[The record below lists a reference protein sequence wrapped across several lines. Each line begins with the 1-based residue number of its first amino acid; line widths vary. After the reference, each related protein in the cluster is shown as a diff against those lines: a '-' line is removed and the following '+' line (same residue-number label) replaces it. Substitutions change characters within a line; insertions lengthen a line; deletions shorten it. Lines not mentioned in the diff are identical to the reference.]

1 MPFSSNIRL
10 QNCSVCND
18 EIIARSEMHSKLC
31 NLKHFSTK
39 ESKRFSNI
47 AMTFKKELGYKK
59 YENTDTNN
67 VKFGDRMLRTQEN
80 FMSSSS
86 SVIEKRKRSLI
97 RTLKK
102 IHDSKCI
109 NIIPIN

>member
-1 MPFSSNIRL
+1 
-10 QNCSVCND
+10 
-18 EIIARSEMHSKLC
+18 
-31 NLKHFSTK
+31 
-39 ESKRFSNI
+39 
-47 AMTFKKELGYKK
+47 MTFKKELGYKK
-59 YENTDTNN
+59 YENTNTNN
-67 VKFGDRMLRTQEN
+67 VKFGDKILGTREN
-80 FMSSSS
+80 FTSSSS